1 MSIILS
7 YTHFLHVAFLSILVF
22 QTFDRIIFA
31 TLTFRGTRWYVLTA
45 RDPQMV
51 CDHQK
56 FGNHWVMRYV
66 KLARYVKLS
75 VYKHDR
81 AQNVFR

>member
-1 MSIILS
+1 MVIILS
-7 YTHFLHVAFLSILVF
+7 YTNFLHVAFVSIMVF

-31 TLTFRGTRWYVLTA
+31 TLTFRETRWYVFTA

-51 CDHQK
+51 SDHKK
-56 FGNHWVMRYV
+56 FGNHWVTRYV

-81 AQNVFR
+81 SKNAFR